1 MATLLEITP
10 NQPGMTRDGQRFCA
24 RTAALMLNAP
34 LGWET
39 GFPVAIIRKKM
50 RATGEGRAHL

>member
-39 GFPVAIIRKKM
+39 GFSGGDHTQKNARD
-50 RATGEGRAHL
+50 R